1 MFTFILFINDD
12 SFISSP
18 SIFKPLIYLPC
29 LTTFAKS
36 PSTMLNR
43 CGTVDIAILF
53 PISKGKPSKIHPS
66 SIFYTVGFH
75 RYPLLNQASYLL
87 FLVCIV
93 ILKSERDRSIS
104 GVPVI
109 SKVNDEWQTRR
120 KYL

>member
-43 CGTVDIAILF
+43 CGIVDIAILF
-53 PISKGKPSKIHPS
+53 PISKGKPSKIHHQAYS
-66 SIFYTVGFH
+66 V
-75 RYPLLNQASYLL
+75 LLA
-87 FLVCIV
+87 FID
-93 ILKSERDRSIS
+93 IL
-104 GVPVI
+104 
-109 SKVNDEWQTRR
+109 
-120 KYL
+120 Y